1 MKPVDL
7 AILGGG
13 CAGLSLARD
22 IARLGTSSRVVVI
35 EPRSCYENDRT
46 WCFWTLAGEPEN
58 PLISRRWS
66 AWRFSRLGEELVH
79 QSVESHY
86 CLISGADFYRDALAS
101 IHAAAAID
109 LRLGVK
115 VQAVEPTAGKFT
127 VRTTAGDFVA
137 TRVVDTRSPEI
148 KHGSAPLFFQAFE
161 GIEIETDQTLGDPQ
175 IAGLM
180 DHMRADGNS
189 LCFDYVLP
197 LGPRRWLVEATR
209 FSPDAETKD
218 LLSRDL
224 RESLHRLI
232 PSGEFRRLRSEK
244 GTIPI
249 GSSPAPSTG
258 SAGWVRA
265 GTVGGAVRSASGYAY
280 RRIQQW
286 SLGCARKFI
295 ASESVVGHPRDS
307 PIRRGMDFLFLEVIR
322 NDPKLAP
329 ELFLQL
335 GRGMQPDAMARFMV
349 DQARCTDVMAV
360 IKSLP
365 KTPFLNQLFGR
376 RHPPSNLPVA
386 NQIV

>member
-22 IARLGTSSRVVVI
+22 IARLGTLSRVVVL
-35 EPRSCYENDRT
+35 EPRPRYENDRT
-46 WCFWTLAGEPEN
+46 WCFWSLAGEAED

-66 AWRFSRLGEELVH
+66 AWRFSRVGEQAVH
-79 QSVESHY
+79 QSTQSHY

-101 IHAAAAID
+101 IHATAAID

-115 VQAVEPTAGKFT
+115 VDAVEPTAGKFT

-137 TRVVDTRSPEI
+137 AKVVDTRPPET
-148 KHGSAPLFFQAFE
+148 KHRRAPLFFQAFE
-161 GIEIETDQTLGDPQ
+161 GVEIETDQTLGDPH

-180 DHMRADGNS
+180 DHMRSDGNS
-189 LCFDYVLP
+189 FCFDYVLP

-209 FSPDAETKD
+209 FSPDVETKD

-244 GTIPI
+244 GTIPM
-249 GSSPAPSTG
+249 GSTPAPSTG

-286 SLGCARKFI
+286 SQDCARKFI
-295 ASESVVGHPRDS
+295 AAESVVGHPRDS
-307 PIRRGMDFLFLEVIR
+307 PIRRGMDSLFLQVIR

-329 ELFLQL
+329 ALFLRL
-335 GRGMQPDAMARFMV
+335 ARGMQPDAMARFMV

-365 KTPFLNQLFGR
+365 KTPFLNQLFRR
-376 RHPPSNLPVA
+376 RHPPSNLPVQHEIA
-386 NQIV
+386 

>member
-22 IARLGTSSRVVVI
+22 ISRLGTLSRVVVL
-35 EPRSCYENDRT
+35 EPRPRYENDRT
-46 WCFWTLAGEPEN
+46 WCFWSLAGEAAD
-58 PLISRRWS
+58 PLVSRRWS
-66 AWRFSRLGEELVH
+66 AWRFSRGGEQAVH
-79 QSVESHY
+79 QSIQSHY

-101 IHAAAAID
+101 IHATATID

-115 VQAVEPTAGKFT
+115 VDAVEPTAGKFT

-137 TRVVDTRSPEI
+137 AKVVDTRPPET
-148 KHGSAPLFFQAFE
+148 KHRSAPLFFQAFE
-161 GIEIETDQTLGDPQ
+161 GVEIETDQTLGDPH

-180 DHMRADGNS
+180 DHMRADGNNF
-189 LCFDYVLP
+189 CFDYVLP

-209 FSPDAETKD
+209 FSPDAKTKD
-218 LLSRDL
+218 LLSQDL

-244 GTIPI
+244 GTIPM
-249 GSSPAPSTG
+249 GSPPAPPTG

-265 GTVGGAVRSASGYAY
+265 GTGGGAVRSASGYAY

-286 SLGCARKFI
+286 SQDCARKFI
-295 ASESVVGHPRDS
+295 AAESVVGHPRDS
-307 PIRRGMDFLFLEVIR
+307 PIRRGMDSLFLQVIR

-329 ELFLQL
+329 ALFLRL
-335 GRGMQPDAMARFMV
+335 ARGMQPDAMARFMV

-365 KTPFLNQLFGR
+365 KTPFLNQLFRR
-376 RHPPSNLPVA
+376 RHPPSNLPVQHEIA
-386 NQIV
+386 